1 MNDLLGT
8 LAAIFYIAFFFFVFK
23 YISYLL
29 YKRKLKNLERYKK
42 ETQGISYY
50 LFHQGKE
57 VCIIGS
63 EHKMIRSQLEKIV
76 PLYQN
81 ESKVISFCEGLS
93 RSSSEY
99 AHSIDGKIIFMSNR
113 IKTIEEYQELSIK

>member
-1 MNDLLGT
+1 MNDILGA
-8 LAAIFYIAFFFFVFK
+8 LAAIFYIAFFFFVIK
-23 YISYLL
+23 YVAYLL
-29 YKRKLKNLERYKK
+29 YKRKLKKLEIYKI

-57 VCIIGS
+57 VCVIGT

-81 ESKVISFCEGLS
+81 ESKVISFREGLS
-93 RSSSEY
+93 CSSPEY